1 MSAQSAEMDQVPSP
15 GLRDHVFFRLVA
27 VGVCSA
33 RQAHREVQSGASI
46 RIVMEMAMDFFPVRM
61 TDSERAG
68 GEQWSEPKK
77 GGSEW
82 YEKGRD
88 TEGKRLA
95 QIYSTRGNSFGN
107 LKEPLDDENEA
118 VTSTTRVMRRGDAM
132 QKRRRGATDD
142 CSSGICPISDG
153 TGQTGRNAHA
163 TLILLGMVG
172 PLCIGERW
180 GRRDGLD
187 NTASYPT
194 PAAC

>member
-1 MSAQSAEMDQVPSP
+1 MDV
-15 GLRDHVFFRLVA
+15 
-27 VGVCSA
+27 
-33 RQAHREVQSGASI
+33 
-46 RIVMEMAMDFFPVRM
+46 FPVR
-61 TDSERAG
+61 TTLDSERVERNG
-68 GEQWSEPKK
+68 PSPKK

-118 VTSTTRVMRRGDAM
+118 VTSTGGSAEERGSNV
-132 QKRRRGATDD
+132 KRRRGATDD